1 VRYGEAIVRTSFMAT
16 HTDADLDRVLE
27 IFEKL
32 ARELGTFDDPAYAN
46 PGRRKNI
53 FDFRLPVPG
62 ADEAVRE
69 NGGEHSQNGS
79 GLRAAVSR

>member
-1 VRYGEAIVRTSFMAT
+1 MAT
-16 HTDADLDRVLE
+16 HTDEDLDRVLE

-53 FDFRLPVPG
+53 FDFRLPDSVE
-62 ADEAVRE
+62 AEAVRE
-69 NGGEHSQNGS
+69 NGGSHSQNGS
-79 GLRAAVSR
+79 GLHAAVSR

>member
-16 HTDADLDRVLE
+16 HTDDDLDRVLE

-32 ARELGTFDDPAYAN
+32 AKELGTFDDPAYAN

-53 FDFRLPVPG
+53 FDFRLPDSL
-62 ADEAVRE
+62 AEEEVRA
-69 NGGEHSQNGS
+69 NGGSHPREESRLH
-79 GLRAAVSR
+79 AAVSG